1 MKKLKNLILIG
12 SLTILLSLNLN
23 ATLSISTDG
32 EPTKSKPGLTIT
44 NITDEAIENEF
55 SFEDEEY
62 INDIPFNIDH
72 ILEQYKTEKRLCKDF
87 YFDEEE
93 YIDDIPFN
101 TKIVLD
107 TLTTPSIVWY
117 SDIY

>member
-1 MKKLKNLILIG
+1 MLIG
-12 SLTILLSLNLN
+12 SLTVLLSLNLN
-23 ATLSISTDG
+23 ATISLIVDG
-32 EPTKSKPGLTIT
+32 EPAKSKPALPVT
-44 NITDEAIENEF
+44 NITDSAIERDF

-62 INDIPFNIDH
+62 INDIPFNIDS
-72 ILEQYKTEKRLCKDF
+72 IIDQCKEEKLICETF

-107 TLTTPSIVWY
+107 TLTTPSVVWY
-117 SDIY
+117 SNIY

>member
-1 MKKLKNLILIG
+1 MKTLKN
-12 SLTILLSLNLN
+12 ILLTGFLTLLISLNLN
-23 ATLSISTDG
+23 ATISLLVEGDPSNNKPKTIST
-32 EPTKSKPGLTIT
+32 I
-44 NITDEAIENEF
+44 ITDATIVKEF
-55 SFEDEEY
+55 FFEDEEY
-62 INDIPFNIDH
+62 INDIPFDIDS
-72 ILEQYKTEKRLCKDF
+72 IIDQCKEEKFICETF

-117 SDIY
+117 SDKY